1 MTVSEYIKILQKYEF
16 DKKGNANTVLFRA
29 NDGYE
34 GISLVENVTIYDLE
48 NGLVEYCDHCMKS

>member
-34 GISLVENVTIYDLE
+34 GIFLVENVTISELN
-48 NGLVEYCDHCMKS
+48 NGLVEIGDIWIKR

>member
-34 GISLVENVTIYDLE
+34 GISLVENVTISELE
-48 NGLVEYCDHCMKS
+48 NGLIEIGDIWIKR

>member
-16 DKKGNANTVLFRA
+16 DKKGNANIVLFRA

-34 GISLVENVTIYDLE
+34 GISLVENVTISELE
-48 NGLVEYCDHCMKS
+48 NGLIEIGDIWIKR

>member
-34 GISLVENVTIYDLE
+34 GISLVENVTISELE
-48 NGLVEYCDHCMKS
+48 NGLVEIGDIWIKR

>member
-16 DKKGNANTVLFRA
+16 NKKGNANTVLFRA

-34 GISLVENVTIYDLE
+34 GISLVENVTISELE
-48 NGLVEYCDHCMKS
+48 NGLVEIGDIWIKR

>member
-34 GISLVENVTIYDLE
+34 GISLVENVTISELN
-48 NGLVEYCDHCMKS
+48 NGLVEIGDIWIKR

>member
-16 DKKGNANTVLFRA
+16 DEKGNANTVLFRA

-34 GISLVENVTIYDLE
+34 GISLVENVTISELE
-48 NGLVEYCDHCMKS
+48 NGLIEIGDIWIKR

>member
-34 GISLVENVTIYDLE
+34 GISLVENVTISELE
-48 NGLVEYCDHCMKS
+48 NGLVESGDIWIKR